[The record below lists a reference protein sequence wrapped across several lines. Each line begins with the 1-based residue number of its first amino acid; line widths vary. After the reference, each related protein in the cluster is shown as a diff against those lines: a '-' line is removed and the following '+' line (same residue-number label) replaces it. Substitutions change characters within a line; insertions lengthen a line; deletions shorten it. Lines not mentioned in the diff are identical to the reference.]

1 MSIIC
6 FISSALGAMALAEG
20 LDGLEAV
27 VVVVV
32 MPLAGL
38 FRLGAVGGTDGLC
51 PNATEAVAA
60 KIVSDL
66 NKVVG
71 LMVAGIVL
79 SSTPMRQA
87 SRAKNT
93 RRFYL
98 FSRASRRRAGNVSLF
113 GGSPRTRPRLP
124 CSSRR
129 VLRQRNRW
137 QRQRRA
143 PSARHRRKRRGKR
156 HR

>member
-1 MSIIC
+1 
-6 FISSALGAMALAEG
+6 MALAEG

-51 PNATEAVAA
+51 ANATEGVAA

-66 NKVVG
+66 RKVVG
-71 LMVAGIVL
+71 LMVVGSVL
-79 SSTPMRQA
+79 SATPMRHA
-87 SRAKNT
+87 SRTING

-98 FSRASRRRAGNVSLF
+98 FSRASSGRAGIASSL
-113 GGSPRTRPRLP
+113 G
-124 CSSRR
+124 
-129 VLRQRNRW
+129 V
-137 QRQRRA
+137 
-143 PSARHRRKRRGKR
+143 
-156 HR
+156 